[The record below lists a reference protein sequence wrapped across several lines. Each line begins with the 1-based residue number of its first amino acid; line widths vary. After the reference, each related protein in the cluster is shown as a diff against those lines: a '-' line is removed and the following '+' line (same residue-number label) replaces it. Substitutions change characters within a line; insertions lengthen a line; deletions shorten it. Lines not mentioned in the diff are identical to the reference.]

1 MKAEF
6 CLLCTVQCLWPRS
19 VKVKIMLVVNRA
31 PCNVFGKTIYTV
43 NTKPPGKLTFC
54 VFSFQNLCTV
64 RDERVRARCTT
75 SIIITFTDHGHIPC
89 TVHDKQNSVFTN
101 TEGQKSPITP
111 HDETPSPPCIF
122 SPDDYNHLRW
132 GLRYELHSHLFLGN
146 IHFRSFSKNRC
157 IVIHIVGLVS
167 KVIVK
172 PSINLW
178 TLCTNHYAKH
188 LSRYSNSS
196 LMGNSLLSNP
206 DISSSMTYLFCT
218 RGQPRVYTMLTN
230 TNVNFTIRSR
240 VRSLIYDTLLYM

>member
-1 MKAEF
+1 M
-6 CLLCTVQCLWPRS
+6 
-19 VKVKIMLVVNRA
+19 
-31 PCNVFGKTIYTV
+31 
-43 NTKPPGKLTFC
+43 
-54 VFSFQNLCTV
+54 
-64 RDERVRARCTT
+64 
-75 SIIITFTDHGHIPC
+75 
-89 TVHDKQNSVFTN
+89 
-101 TEGQKSPITP
+101 
-111 HDETPSPPCIF
+111 
-122 SPDDYNHLRW
+122 RW

-146 IHFRSFSKNRC
+146 IHFRLFTKNRC
-157 IVIHIVGLVS
+157 IVTHIVGLISKFIVCIVTHIVGLVS

-218 RGQPRVYTMLTN
+218 RRQPRVYTMLTN

-240 VRSLIYDTLLYM
+240 VRSLIYDKLLYM

>member
-89 TVHDKQNSVFTN
+89 TVHDKQNSVFTMH
-101 TEGQKSPITP
+101 ERPKI
-111 HDETPSPPCIF
+111 
-122 SPDDYNHLRW
+122 DDYAAR
-132 GLRYELHSHLFLGN
+132 R
-146 IHFRSFSKNRC
+146 
-157 IVIHIVGLVS
+157 
-167 KVIVK
+167 
-172 PSINLW
+172 
-178 TLCTNHYAKH
+178 
-188 LSRYSNSS
+188 
-196 LMGNSLLSNP
+196 NP
-206 DISSSMTYLFCT
+206 IAPLYI
-218 RGQPRVYTMLTN
+218 LTG
-230 TNVNFTIRSR
+230 R
-240 VRSLIYDTLLYM
+240 